1 MLTMRIGG
9 SHAQR
14 RMGCVA
20 THTNSRGRG
29 GDGTTTPT
37 HCLFAGWEV
46 AAQGLLLFGSIPC
59 FFDK

>member
-1 MLTMRIGG
+1 MFVWWCSAHRANWGIAR
-9 SHAQR
+9 S
-14 RMGCVA
+14 

-59 FFDK
+59 FYDK